1 MTSIVFPPPLVAQPD
16 PATWFSLASNGR
28 VIVRT
33 GKVEFGQGILT
44 SLTQIVADSLCVE
57 PTQVELESAHTHAW
71 PNEGFTVGSNSIKDS
86 GPVMR
91 VLGSLLRGRLLQVA
105 GQALGVPMHALEVQA
120 GRVLLQ
126 SQPTGWDYWRA
137 VDILLKTPF
146 SPQDHFAPLVTAKSV
161 GVSFPRVD
169 LKAKFSGG
177 AFIQDLDFPGMRHA
191 VVLRQPIK
199 GARIKSFD
207 SDRFQTRHPTVKWVR
222 RGDFLACMSESER
235 SARIAHS
242 FLNSCVKWDAP
253 LIDDVGDDV
262 QDWLGRQPAFETV
275 PMAGGQIA
283 ESSSDQFF
291 EGTWFRPFIAHASI
305 GLSCSLALLKDEV
318 LQVWSHSQGIYA
330 LRDAIARV
338 VGLAASSVHVHHVQG
353 AGCYGHNG
361 ADDVSLDAALVAMAE
376 PGVPIRVQ
384 WSREEELREA
394 PLGSAMAVTIRA
406 AINPQGHISQWQTRI
421 RSSSH
426 LMRPGWWGYP
436 NLLAAPAVD
445 LKWQPERD
453 EDNTEERGGGATRS
467 ARPIYAVGSQQLKL
481 ELITS
486 HVRTSALRTL
496 GTFANILAIE
506 GVMDELAEL
515 AGQDPAQFRL
525 AHLEDPRGV
534 AVLKRVMQMSDWQGA
549 GTQDALR
556 GLGMGRYTAA
566 GAWCAV
572 VVEIAL
578 ESEVEVQRCWCAVDG
593 GLIIN
598 PDGARNQI
606 EGGII
611 QALSWTL
618 LEEVR
623 FEGPRALA
631 SGWEGYPILR
641 FSQVPPIETEWVG
654 AEENPSLG
662 LGEASQGPLAAAV
675 ANAVSRALG
684 QRVTQLPLHRDR
696 LIKLLSQ

>member
-1 MTSIVFPPPLVAQPD
+1 MT
-16 PATWFSLASNGR
+16 
-28 VIVRT
+28 
-33 GKVEFGQGILT
+33 
-44 SLTQIVADSLCVE
+44 
-57 PTQVELESAHTHAW
+57 
-71 PNEGFTVGSNSIKDS
+71 
-86 GPVMR
+86 
-91 VLGSLLRGRLLQVA
+91 
-105 GQALGVPMHALEVQA
+105 
-120 GRVLLQ
+120 
-126 SQPTGWDYWRA
+126 
-137 VDILLKTPF
+137 
-146 SPQDHFAPLVTAKSV
+146 
-161 GVSFPRVD
+161 
-169 LKAKFSGG
+169 
-177 AFIQDLDFPGMRHA
+177 
-191 VVLRQPIK
+191 
-199 GARIKSFD
+199 
-207 SDRFQTRHPTVKWVR
+207 
-222 RGDFLACMSESER
+222 
-235 SARIAHS
+235 
-242 FLNSCVKWDAP
+242 
-253 LIDDVGDDV
+253 
-262 QDWLGRQPAFETV
+262 
-275 PMAGGQIA
+275 
-283 ESSSDQFF
+283 
-291 EGTWFRPFIAHASI
+291 
-305 GLSCSLALLKDEV
+305 
-318 LQVWSHSQGIYA
+318 
-330 LRDAIARV
+330 
-338 VGLAASSVHVHHVQG
+338 
-353 AGCYGHNG
+353 
-361 ADDVSLDAALVAMAE
+361 
-376 PGVPIRVQ
+376 
-384 WSREEELREA
+384 
-394 PLGSAMAVTIRA
+394 VTIRA
-406 AINPQGHISQWQTRI
+406 AINPQGRISQWQTRI

-453 EDNTEERGGGATRS
+453 EDNIEERGGGATRS

-481 ELITS
+481 DLITS

-515 AGQDPAQFRL
+515 AGQDPAEFRL
-525 AHLEDPRGV
+525 AHLEDPRGA

-556 GLGMGRYTAA
+556 GIGLGRYTAA

-572 VVEIAL
+572 VVEISL
-578 ESEVEVQRCWCAVDG
+578 ESEVEVKQCWCAVDG

-623 FEGPRALA
+623 FDGPRALA

-641 FSQVPPIETEWVG
+641 FSQVPTILTEWVG

-684 QRVTQLPLHRDR
+684 QRVTQLPLNRDR

>member
-1 MTSIVFPPPLVAQPD
+1 VAQPD
-16 PATWFSLASNGR
+16 PATWLSLATNGR

-33 GKVEFGQGILT
+33 GKVEYGQGILT
-44 SLTQIVADSLCVE
+44 ALTQIAADALRVE
-57 PTQVELESAHTHAW
+57 PAQVELESAHTHAW
-71 PNEGFTVGSNSIKDS
+71 PNEGFTVGSTSIEDS

-91 VLGSLLRGRLLQVA
+91 ALGGLLRGRLLQVA
-105 GQALGVPMHALEVQA
+105 AQALGVAAKVLEVQA
-120 GRVLLQ
+120 GRVLLHG
-126 SQPTGWDYWRA
+126 QPTDWDYWRA
-137 VDILLKTPF
+137 GDRLLKTPF
-146 SPQDHFAPLVTAKSV
+146 SSQDRLTPDAAAISV
-161 GVSFPRVD
+161 GVSLPRVD

-177 AFIQDLDFPGMRHA
+177 AFIQDLVFPGMRHA
-191 VVLRQPIK
+191 VVLRQPIR
-199 GARIKSFD
+199 GARINSFD
-207 SDRFQTRHPTVKWVR
+207 SERFQARHPAIRWVR
-222 RGDFLACMSESER
+222 RGDFLACAGESER
-235 SARIAHS
+235 SARTAHA
-242 FLNSCVKWDAP
+242 FLDACVQWDVP
-253 LIDDVGDDV
+253 QIDDVGDDI
-262 QDWLGRQPAFETV
+262 QQWLGRQPAVEAV
-275 PMAGGQIA
+275 LMAGGQTPEA
-283 ESSSDQFF
+283 SGDQVF

-305 GLSCSLALLKDEV
+305 GLSCGLALLKDDV

-338 VGLAASSVHVHHVQG
+338 VGLAADSVHVHHVQG

-361 ADDVSLDAALVAMAE
+361 ADDAALDAALVAMAE

-384 WSREEELREA
+384 WSRGEELREA
-394 PLGSAMAVTIRA
+394 PLGAAMAVTIRA
-406 AINPQGHISQWQTRI
+406 AINPQGRISQWQTHI
-421 RSSSH
+421 RSTSH
-426 LMRPGWWGYP
+426 LMRPGWWGHP

-445 LKWQPERD
+445 SQWQSERD
-453 EDNTEERGGGATRS
+453 GDIPEERGGGATRS
-467 ARPIYAVGSQQLKL
+467 ARPIYAVGSQLL
-481 ELITS
+481 SLALVTS
-486 HVRTSALRTL
+486 HVRTSALRSL
-496 GTFANILAIE
+496 GTFANTLAIE

-525 AHLEDPRGV
+525 AHLEDPRGA
-534 AVLKRVMQMSDWQGA
+534 AVLRRVMAMSDWQGA
-549 GTQDALR
+549 GAQDALL
-556 GLGMGRYTAA
+556 GLGLGRYKAT

-578 ESEVEVQRCWCAVDG
+578 ESEVEVRRCWCAVDG

-641 FSQVPPIETEWVG
+641 FSQVPPIQTEWVG
-654 AEENPSLG
+654 AEENPPLG

-675 ANAVSRALG
+675 ANAVSRVVG

-696 LIKLLSQ
+696 LMRLLSQ

>member
-1 MTSIVFPPPLVAQPD
+1 MYS
-16 PATWFSLASNGR
+16 
-28 VIVRT
+28 
-33 GKVEFGQGILT
+33 
-44 SLTQIVADSLCVE
+44 
-57 PTQVELESAHTHAW
+57 
-71 PNEGFTVGSNSIKDS
+71 
-86 GPVMR
+86 
-91 VLGSLLRGRLLQVA
+91 
-105 GQALGVPMHALEVQA
+105 LEVQA

-126 SQPTGWDYWRA
+126 GQPTGWDYWRA
-137 VDILLKTPF
+137 VDILLKAPF
-146 SPQDHFAPLVTAKSV
+146 SPQDHFAPLATAKSV

-177 AFIQDLDFPGMRHA
+177 AFIQDLALPGMHHA

-207 SDRFQTRHPTVKWVR
+207 IDRFQARHPAVKWIR

-242 FLNSCVKWDAP
+242 FLNSCIKWDAP

-262 QDWLGRQPAFETV
+262 QDWLGRQPALETV
-275 PMAGGQIA
+275 PMAGGQMA

-305 GLSCSLALLKDEV
+305 GLSCSLALLKEEV
-318 LQVWSHSQGIYA
+318 LHVWSHSQGIYA

-338 VGLAASSVHVHHVQG
+338 VGLAANSVHVHHVQG

-361 ADDVSLDAALVAMAE
+361 ADDVALDAALVAMTE

-394 PLGSAMAVTIRA
+394 PLGSAMTVTIRA
-406 AINPQGHISQWQTRI
+406 AINPQGRISQWQTRI

-453 EDNTEERGGGATRS
+453 EDNLEERGGGATRS

-481 ELITS
+481 DLITS

-515 AGQDPAQFRL
+515 AGQDPAEFRL
-525 AHLEDPRGV
+525 AHLEDPRGA
-534 AVLKRVMQMSDWQGA
+534 AVLKRVMQMSD
-549 GTQDALR
+549 
-556 GLGMGRYTAA
+556 

-572 VVEIAL
+572 VVEISL
-578 ESEVEVQRCWCAVDG
+578 ESEVEVKQCWCAVDG

-623 FEGPRALA
+623 FDGPRALA

-641 FSQVPPIETEWVG
+641 FSQVPTILTEWVG

-684 QRVTQLPLHRDR
+684 QRVTQLPLNRDR